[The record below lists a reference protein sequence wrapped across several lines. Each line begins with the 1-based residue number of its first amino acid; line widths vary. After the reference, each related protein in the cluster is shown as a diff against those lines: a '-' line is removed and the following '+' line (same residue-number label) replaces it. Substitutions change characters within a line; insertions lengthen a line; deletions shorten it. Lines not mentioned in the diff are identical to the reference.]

1 MCWTIG
7 PIEER
12 PEVAF
17 WKGMV
22 LNISFAVKLTRISL
36 FNIAS
41 LEIDAW
47 CSFCTEAVIDLKHYL
62 WTGELVRKMT
72 LASLYENI
80 KWGGSCRFPSFVY
93 SIGIIQLSRCIGQPD
108 AHIVFAA
115 KPLVLSLSV

>member
-1 MCWTIG
+1 MYWTIG
-7 PIEER
+7 PIEGR
-12 PEVAF
+12 PEVTF
-17 WKGMV
+17 WKGIV
-22 LNISFAVKLTRISL
+22 FNISVAAKLMRIPL
-36 FNIAS
+36 VNIAS
-41 LEIDAW
+41 LEIDAC

-93 SIGIIQLSRCIGQPD
+93 SIGIIQLSRCIEQSD